1 MKTIFSSL
9 AAVVI
14 IFGLA
19 GCTHIQLHD
28 GADKVQVVEVAP
40 ESCIKLDESD
50 LDAAP
55 IECLNP
61 GTARENLILKARNK
75 AAVMGADKILVS
87 KHDHGFGNVGVA
99 VDFYSCGPV
108 SGLSDKSLVKS
119 CDLDEP
125 EACAAIA
132 TREQTKGHHAKM
144 LAYFRKACALNQKS
158 SCDWLGNFEK
168 QKATLK
174 SACIARDADSCFSAA
189 KLADVETDF
198 TLMMTFLKQ
207 GCSYGHSESCFYQ
220 NYAQEEKERIRD
232 AGENRYMQYMAN
244 MQAESLRQQRFM
256 ATMAMLN
263 YQSQVAAARTQAAPK
278 SVQCV
283 SRKSGTSVVTDCN

>member
-1 MKTIFSSL
+1 
-9 AAVVI
+9 
-14 IFGLA
+14 
-19 GCTHIQLHD
+19 
-28 GADKVQVVEVAP
+28 
-40 ESCIKLDESD
+40 
-50 LDAAP
+50 
-55 IECLNP
+55 
-61 GTARENLILKARNK
+61 
-75 AAVMGADKILVS
+75 
-87 KHDHGFGNVGVA
+87 
-99 VDFYSCGPV
+99 
-108 SGLSDKSLVKS
+108 
-119 CDLDEP
+119 
-125 EACAAIA
+125 
-132 TREQTKGHHAKM
+132 M